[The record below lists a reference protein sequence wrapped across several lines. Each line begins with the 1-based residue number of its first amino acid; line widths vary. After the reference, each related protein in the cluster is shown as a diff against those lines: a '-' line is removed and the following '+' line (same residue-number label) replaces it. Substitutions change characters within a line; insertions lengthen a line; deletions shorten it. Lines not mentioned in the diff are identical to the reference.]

1 LLPALEKRYVNKVVF
16 GVYDATKMEGD
27 QLSADALLESYTF
40 KFGSI
45 SEGDY
50 IKVSTPVKAELD
62 SGGARSLQFTLLT
75 SPAPIMIRGRSR
87 HSHQKDAA
95 LTRSSLTFQTLI
107 CFCFCY

>member
-1 LLPALEKRYVNKVVF
+1 MYFHIHNRVKALLPALEKRYVNKVVF

-50 IKVSTPVKAELD
+50 IKVGSPRPYWITLAGRAPV
-62 SGGARSLQFTLLT
+62 
-75 SPAPIMIRGRSR
+75 
-87 HSHQKDAA
+87 A
-95 LTRSSLTFQTLI
+95 LT
-107 CFCFCY
+107 